1 MISDENIDET
11 ITFEA
16 PEISLEYYTNKC
28 PIWYWNEF
36 GYIYETITMYEESNC
51 DITQQPFMLREFII
65 NHKNYI
71 QSVIR
76 YNTKK

>member
-1 MISDENIDET
+1 
-11 ITFEA
+11 
-16 PEISLEYYTNKC
+16 
-28 PIWYWNEF
+28 
-36 GYIYETITMYEESNC
+36 MYEESHC